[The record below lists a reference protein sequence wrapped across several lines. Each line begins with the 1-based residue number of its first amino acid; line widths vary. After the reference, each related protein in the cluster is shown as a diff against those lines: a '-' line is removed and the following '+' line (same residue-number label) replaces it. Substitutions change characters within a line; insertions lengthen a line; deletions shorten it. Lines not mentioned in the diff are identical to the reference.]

1 MLPLDSFTAVGC
13 AILPAMTVTSPSPLR
28 TATATL
34 VTAAGLAQVAMLW
47 VFDLGAPVLLTAL
60 SGGGYLLL
68 GLGLFGVSRFALAL
82 AAAVCGT
89 RAWLAFAPVPVLA
102 WEQLRTVVDLLVTAT
117 ALGLLWRARH
127 APTH

>member
-1 MLPLDSFTAVGC
+1 MP
-13 AILPAMTVTSPSPLR
+13 VTSPPPLR
-28 TATATL
+28 IATATV

-60 SGGGYLLL
+60 AGSCYLLI

-82 AAAVCGT
+82 AAAVCGA
-89 RAWLAFAPVPVLA
+89 RAWLTFAPVPVPA
-102 WEQLRTVVDLLVTAT
+102 WEQLRTGVDLLVAAT

>member
-1 MLPLDSFTAVGC
+1 MP
-13 AILPAMTVTSPSPLR
+13 VTSPPPLR
-28 TATATL
+28 IATAIV

-60 SGGGYLLL
+60 AGGCYLLL

-82 AAAVCGT
+82 SAAVCGA
-89 RAWLAFAPVPVLA
+89 RAWLAFAPVPVPL
-102 WEQLRTVVDLLVTAT
+102 WEQLRTGVDVLVAVT
-117 ALGLLWRARH
+117 ALGLLWQARH

>member
-1 MLPLDSFTAVGC
+1 MP
-13 AILPAMTVTSPSPLR
+13 VTTPPPLR
-28 TATATL
+28 IATATV

-60 SGGGYLLL
+60 AGGCYLLL

-82 AAAVCGT
+82 AAAVCGA
-89 RAWLAFAPVPVLA
+89 RAWLAFAPVPLPT
-102 WEQLRTVVDLLVTAT
+102 WEQLRTVIDVLVAVTAI
-117 ALGLLWRARH
+117 GLLWQARH

>member
-1 MLPLDSFTAVGC
+1 MAC
-13 AILPAMTVTSPSPLR
+13 ATFPAMPVTTPPPLR
-28 TATATL
+28 IATATV

-60 SGGGYLLL
+60 AGGCYLLL

-89 RAWLAFAPVPVLA
+89 RAWLAFAPVPVLS
-102 WEQLRTVVDLLVTAT
+102 WEQLRTAVDLLVTIA
-117 ALGLLWRARH
+117 ALGLLWQARH
-127 APTH
+127 TPTH